1 MYLTKKYIHWYKI
14 EINISQRDCHQR
26 MNQFLIEQ
34 GYKPKKITHRF
45 FIYGMNRLRL
55 TK

>member
-14 EINISQRDCHQR
+14 EINILQRDCHQR
-26 MNQFLIEQ
+26 MNQFLVDQ
-34 GYKPKKITHRF
+34 GYKRKKVISQC

-55 TK
+55 